1 MKLHLQFLSEEYF
14 LSFHNYSMFSNLNI
28 FGLNIFKRMDL
39 WISKVEVALYN
50 NPSTL
55 EVGKVLQSLY
65 TRGGQSSAIP
75 LH

>member
-14 LSFHNYSMFSNLNI
+14 LSFHNYSMFTNLNI

-65 TRGGQSSAIP
+65 TRGGQSSVIP

>member
-1 MKLHLQFLSEEYF
+1 
-14 LSFHNYSMFSNLNI
+14 
-28 FGLNIFKRMDL
+28 MDL

-55 EVGKVLQSLY
+55 EVGKVLHSLY
-65 TRGGQSSAIP
+65 TRDGQSSAFP